1 LRELLGTLLNISTL
15 VFAVSSMLSVGF
27 SYTLRQIVTP
37 LRNLRGVLAA
47 LLANFVLVPLLACL
61 VTRVLALDPALAM
74 GLMLVSTAAG
84 APFLIKLTQMADG
97 DLAFAAGL
105 LVLLLV
111 ATMIYMPIV
120 VPLIAPDATMSAM
133 SVAAPLVLTMLLPLG
148 FGLFVDAWNESL
160 TERLLPLMNKASS
173 VGLIVLVLATLL
185 LNFQAL
191 LGVFGTGAI
200 LGALVVIGGAFMLA
214 YLMGGQDMRKR
225 EVMGLATAQRNIGA
239 ATVVATQALDDPN
252 IVVMVVV
259 TSIASMAL
267 LFPIARALRGRSPR
281 EARTLAA
288 EGVLSRKAPWV

>member
-1 LRELLGTLLNISTL
+1 
-15 VFAVSSMLSVGF
+15 
-27 SYTLRQIVTP
+27 
-37 LRNLRGVLAA
+37 
-47 LLANFVLVPLLACL
+47 
-61 VTRVLALDPALAM
+61 
-74 GLMLVSTAAG
+74 
-84 APFLIKLTQMADG
+84 
-97 DLAFAAGL
+97 
-105 LVLLLV
+105 
-111 ATMIYMPIV
+111 
-120 VPLIAPDATMSAM
+120 
-133 SVAAPLVLTMLLPLG
+133 
-148 FGLFVDAWNESL
+148 
-160 TERLLPLMNKASS
+160 MNKASS